1 MSINLFLS
9 NEFLFFSGI
18 QFYYFLV
25 KNYNIETIRPILY
38 SFQAIGLQIFCTLAI
53 NLIYIYIYMYK
64 RFLRKG
70 NIFEDHMSDFDF
82 FF

>member
-18 QFYYFLV
+18 QFYSFLV

-38 SFQAIGLQIFCTLAI
+38 SFQAIRLQIFCTLAI
-53 NLIYIYIYMYK
+53 NLIYIYMYK
-64 RFLRKG
+64 RFLIKG